1 MFMLRKQSKEN
12 LEIFVLKKI
21 LNALIQLTEN
31 QKKKII
37 FQRKENSFNI
47 LFKHTVSPKEK
58 RKSLTQEK
66 QNINAPQ
73 IAITN
78 NQQKL
83 RNKRRHWVSN
93 DFQKK
98 YKRSTYNVNWKKK
111 EGVVCVKRVKN
122 KFDLAVRNCM
132 KGIT

>member
-1 MFMLRKQSKEN
+1 MFMLRQQSKEN
-12 LEIFVLKKI
+12 LGIFVLKQI
-21 LNALIQLTEN
+21 FNALVKLTEN

-37 FQRKENSFNI
+37 FQRKENSFTSTTKKCPFQTYRI
-47 LFKHTVSPKEK
+47 TVSLKEK

-98 YKRSTYNVNWKKK
+98 YKRSPYNVNWEKK
-111 EGVVCVKRVKN
+111 EGVLCETR
-122 KFDLAVRNCM
+122 
-132 KGIT
+132 